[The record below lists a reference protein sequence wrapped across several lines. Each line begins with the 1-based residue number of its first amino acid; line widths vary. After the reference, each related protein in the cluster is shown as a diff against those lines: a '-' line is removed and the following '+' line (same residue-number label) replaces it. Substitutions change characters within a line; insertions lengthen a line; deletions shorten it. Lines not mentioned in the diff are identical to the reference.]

1 MFRINGRGSNQTCQG
16 VSRRELLQVGTIG
29 GLGLSLAD
37 LFTPALAQ
45 AAAPSSKEV
54 NCIFLFL
61 WGGPPQHELWDPKPD
76 APSDVAGPVKPI
88 ETSVS
93 GIRIGE
99 MLPQMA
105 KAAHQY
111 VIVRSAHHDS
121 DVHGNGAHY
130 NQTGMPKNANF
141 ENPSMG
147 AVVDRFHGPRGAMPA
162 FVTVGPYMKDMPVPN
177 TGQDG
182 GFLGNSHQPFR
193 ILDPLAPLDK
203 QPSLSP
209 APGITVDRLL
219 RRDQLLTGVDRF
231 QRRVETDAMRGYDTA
246 HARAVSLTTSPSA
259 KAAFDLAKESAKV
272 RERYGP
278 SAFGQGCLLAR
289 RLIEGGVRYVQ
300 VNWADHPIDNYGF
313 DNHGD
318 NLNRL
323 KVQLP
328 ILDQACSALIGDLV
342 ERGLWNNTL
351 LIVTGEF
358 GRTHKIN
365 PSAGRD
371 HWPYVYSYLIGGGG
385 IPGGRVIGA
394 SDAEGAYPASTPVT
408 PEMRA
413 ASVFSL
419 MGLDVNVKLR
429 AENLVAD
436 SRGIPGLLGEG

>member
-16 VSRRELLQVGTIG
+16 VSRRELLQVGAIG

-37 LFTPALAQ
+37 LFRPRLAH
-45 AAAPSSKEV
+45 AASSPPKEI

-76 APSDVAGPVKPI
+76 APSDIAGPVKPI

-99 MLPQMA
+99 MLPRMA
-105 KAAHQY
+105 QLAQHY
-111 VIVRSAHHDS
+111 TLIRSAHHEIDI
-121 DVHGNGAHY
+121 HGHSAHY
-130 NQTGMPKNANF
+130 TQTGMPKSLAF
-141 ENPSMG
+141 ENPNMG
-147 AVVDRFHGPRGAMPA
+147 AVVDRFLGPRGAMPA
-162 FVTVGPYMKDMPVPN
+162 FVTVGPYMLDSPVPN

-193 ILDPLAPLDK
+193 IADPQAPLHQ

-231 QRRVETDAMRGYDTA
+231 QRQVETDAMRGYDTA
-246 HARAVSLTTSPSA
+246 HARAVSLTTSASA
-259 KAAFDLAKESAKV
+259 KAAFDLSKEPAKV
-272 RERYGP
+272 RERYDTTP
-278 SAFGQGCLLAR
+278 FGQGCLLAR

-300 VNWADHPIDNYGF
+300 VNWTCYPVDNGGF
-313 DNHGD
+313 DNHES
-318 NLNRL
+318 NLPRL
-323 KVQLP
+323 KNQLP
-328 ILDQACSALIGDLV
+328 ILDRACSALIEDLV
-342 ERGLWNNTL
+342 QRGLWDTTL

-358 GRTHKIN
+358 GRTPKIN

-394 SDAEGAYPASTPVT
+394 SDVDGAYPATTPIT
-408 PEMRA
+408 PEMRT
-413 ASVFSL
+413 ASIFSHL
-419 MGLDVNVKLR
+419 GLDVNVKLR
-429 AENLVAD
+429 ADNLISD
-436 SRGIPGLLGEG
+436 SRGIPGLFGES